1 MNKDELLALCEQG
14 QAQHLA
20 FKKRATSAGKLA
32 EILVAMA
39 NADGGR
45 LIIGVDPKDSRI
57 GGLKDPE
64 KTLDLGLQA
73 ALLCDPPLIIPMP
86 EIINLD
92 GKNLLLVTIPPGLP
106 HVYSIKSKYLIRD
119 GPRNKALPP
128 RQLRRLMME
137 RGEENY
143 ESQVA
148 RDATVEDLD
157 MEKVERYLS
166 LLQTPPGLSPKEA
179 LWKRGCLVK
188 RGKRYDPTNAGLLL
202 FGKDPYPFFR
212 NCEMIVVRY
221 AGREMGDEYV
231 REDIRDTLPEQ
242 IRRAEAFLVAN
253 MRRGARLKS
262 WEREERTE
270 YPIEAVREAI
280 VNAVAHRDYSIT
292 GQEIRV
298 LFFSDRIEFYSPGR
312 LPGHVTVDN
321 IVDERFSR
329 NEVIVQVLADMGFIE
344 KLGYGIDRMIRLMRE
359 HDLPPPV
366 FLETADGFRVTLC
379 GHGQS
384 LLSDGVDVG
393 RWAHLKLNERQE
405 QALAYLLDHQRITN
419 REYRELCP
427 DMSEETIRRDL
438 ADLVQ
443 KDILLKIGDK
453 RGTFYIFK

>member
-1 MNKDELLALCEQG
+1 MNKDGLLALCEQG

-64 KTLDLGLQA
+64 RTLDLGLQA

-92 GKNLLLVTIPPGLP
+92 GNNLLLVTIPPGLP

-128 RQLRRLMME
+128 RRLRRLMME

-148 RDATVEDLD
+148 RDATVEELD

-166 LLQTPPGLSPKEA
+166 LLQTPPGLSSKEA
-179 LWKRGCLVK
+179 LWKRGCLAK

-212 NCEMIVVRY
+212 NCEMIMVRY

-270 YPIEAVREAI
+270 YPIDAVREAI
-280 VNAVAHRDYSIT
+280 VNAVAHRDYSIR

-298 LFFSDRIEFYSPGR
+298 LFFSDRIEFHSPGR

-366 FLETADGFRVTLC
+366 FRETADGFRVTLY
-379 GHGQS
+379 GHGES

>member
-1 MNKDELLALCEQG
+1 LNKDELLALCQQG
-14 QAQHLA
+14 ESQQIAL
-20 FKKRATSAGKLA
+20 KSRATSAGKLA
-32 EILVAMA
+32 EILVALA

-45 LIIGVDPKDSRI
+45 VIIGVDPKGSAI
-57 GGLKDPE
+57 GGLRDPE
-64 KTLDLGLQA
+64 EIQDLALKA

-86 EIINLD
+86 EIISFD
-92 GKNLLLVTIPPGLP
+92 GKNLLLITIPPGLP
-106 HVYSIKSKYLIRD
+106 HVYSIKSKYLVRD

-137 RGEENY
+137 RGEENF
-143 ESQVA
+143 ESQVT
-148 RDATVEDLD
+148 RGATMEGLD

-166 LLQTPPGLSPKEA
+166 LLETPPGVSPQEV

-188 RGKRYDPTNAGLLL
+188 RGKRYRPTNAGLLL
-202 FGKDPYPFFR
+202 FGKDPSLFFR
-212 NCEMIVVRY
+212 SCEMIVVRY
-221 AGREMGDEYV
+221 AGREMGDEYL

-253 MRRGARLKS
+253 MRKGARLKS

-280 VNAVAHRDYSIT
+280 VNAVAHRDYSIR

-298 LFFSDRIEFYSPGR
+298 LFYSDRMEFYSPGR

-321 IVDERFSR
+321 IVEERFSR
-329 NEVIVQVLADMGFIE
+329 NEVIVQILADMGFIE

-359 HDLPPPV
+359 HELPPPV
-366 FLETADGFRVTLC
+366 FQETADGFKVTLY
-379 GHGQS
+379 GHGES
-384 LLSDGVDVG
+384 LLSDGVDVS

-405 QALAYLLDHQRITN
+405 QALAYLLDNRRITN
-419 REYRELCP
+419 KEYRELCP
-427 DMSEETIRRDL
+427 DVSEETIRRDL
-438 ADLVQ
+438 ADLVE
-443 KDILLKIGDK
+443 KNILLKVGDK

>member
-1 MNKDELLALCEQG
+1 LNKDELVSLCQQG
-14 QAQHLA
+14 QGQQVA
-20 FKKRATSAGKLA
+20 FKSRATSAGKLA

-45 LIIGVDPKDSRI
+45 VIIGVDPKGSAV
-57 GGLKDPE
+57 GGLKNPE
-64 KTLDLGLQA
+64 ETLDLALKA

-86 EIINLD
+86 EITSFN
-92 GKNLLLVTIPPGLP
+92 GRSLLLITIPPGLP

-119 GPRNKALPP
+119 GPRNRALPP

-137 RGEENY
+137 RGEENF
-143 ESQVA
+143 ESQVT
-148 RDATVEDLD
+148 RGATMEDLD
-157 MEKVERYLS
+157 MQKVQRYLS
-166 LLQTPPGLSPKEA
+166 LLETPPGVSHREV

-188 RGKRYDPTNAGLLL
+188 RGKRYRPTNAGLLL
-202 FGKDPYPFFR
+202 FGTDPSLFFR

-221 AGREMGDEYV
+221 VGREMGDEYL

-253 MRRGARLKS
+253 MRKGARLKS

-280 VNAVAHRDYSIT
+280 VNAVAHRDYSIR

-298 LFFSDRIEFYSPGR
+298 LFFNDRIEFYSPGR

-321 IVDERFSR
+321 IADERFSR
-329 NEVIVQVLADMGFIE
+329 NEVVVQVLADMGFIE

-359 HDLPPPV
+359 HELPPPV
-366 FLETADGFRVTLC
+366 FQETADGFKVTLY
-379 GHGQS
+379 GHGES
-384 LLSDGVDVG
+384 LLSDGVDAS

-405 QALAYLLDHQRITN
+405 QALAYLLDQQRITN
-419 REYRELCP
+419 KEYRELCP
-427 DMSEETIRRDL
+427 DVSEETIRRDL

-443 KDILLKIGDK
+443 KDILLKVGDK